1 MTTSRQKAAGSAAER
16 AVAKLLGGVRVGMD
30 GGPVDVIVPGYL
42 QLQVKNVKA
51 MPSLLEVSKMID
63 KMFYVNY
70 VENVVLGMRAV
81 VVIQRAGSGRR
92 GSRTITFDLDDW
104 AAWHGD

>member
-16 AVAKLLGGVRVGMD
+16 AVAKLLGGIRVGMD

-42 QLQVKNVKA
+42 ALQVKTVKSL
-51 MPSLLEVSKMID
+51 PSLLAVSDMID
-63 KMFYVNY
+63 RMIPI
-70 VENVVLGMRAV
+70 EEWPIGMRAV